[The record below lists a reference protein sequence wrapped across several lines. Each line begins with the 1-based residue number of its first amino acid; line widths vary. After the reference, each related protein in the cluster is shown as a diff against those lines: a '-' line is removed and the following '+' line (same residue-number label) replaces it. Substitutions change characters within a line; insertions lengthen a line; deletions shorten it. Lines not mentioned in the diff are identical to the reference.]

1 MNGQEFDALVIKFTD
16 EVRDT
21 LITKGTEYVP
31 SGQKEVSRFH
41 NFEISAAFN
50 QQHSTEALWGFLT
63 KHLVSLGDMVKKDS
77 RAQPMEVWDEK
88 LGDAMAYLILL
99 KGIVTENEQKQGQTV
114 TIVHETPR
122 EPLTIDLDGHD
133 INVGSKAP
141 RARDRIADGNS
152 RPMQL

>member
-1 MNGQEFDALVIKFTD
+1 MNAQEFDALVIKFTD

-21 LITKGTEYVP
+21 LVSKATEYVP
-31 SGQKEVSRFH
+31 SGQEEISRFH

-99 KGIVTENEQKQGQTV
+99 KGIVTENDQKQ
-114 TIVHETPR
+114 ESR
-122 EPLTIDLDGHD
+122 DLDARILAH
-133 INVGSKAP
+133 KAIQVTQ
-141 RARDRIADGNS
+141 AEIRDA
-152 RPMQL
+152 QKK